1 MNIVVWMLAGGML
14 GWIGYSFL
22 GFNEGRT
29 LMVSIVIGAVGGVVG
44 GKMIA
49 PMFGAAAAAA
59 GGFSVMTLFFAAAVA
74 AAFLAVG
81 SLVHQRWGV

>member
-1 MNIVVWMLAGGML
+1 MNIVVWMLTGGML

-22 GFNEGRT
+22 GFNEGRSM
-29 LMVSIVIGAVGGVVG
+29 MVSIVIGAVGGVVG

-49 PMFGAAAAAA
+49 PMFSAVAAAP
-59 GGFSVMTLFFAAAVA
+59 GGFSVMALLFAAAVA
-74 AAFLAVG
+74 AAFLALG